1 MALSCSTL
9 VSPKQFSLTAFNA
22 RLIFLWEGRSYP
34 LFVYFE
40 TLHFDV
46 GILNQKLL
54 LREVTLTLMHNI
66 VMYSLVLI

>member
-1 MALSCSTL
+1 MVLL
-9 VSPKQFSLTAFNA
+9 FLQNNFSLTVFNA
-22 RLIFLWEGRSYP
+22 RLIFLWEGRSYR

-54 LREVTLTLMHNI
+54 LMAVTLTLMHNI